1 MTGSS
6 DPRKTLNGKDRYA
19 IDLVSVS
26 KLFARR
32 AAVRGA
38 YSTLKS
44 LFVQCLSGTLLVGSR
59 AGKRSTACDA
69 QNQGRTNFALKDLT
83 LRIPRGAAVGI
94 IGRNGSG
101 KSTLL
106 KLISGIYRPSAGTI
120 SVNGTI
126 AALIEL
132 GAGFHPD
139 FTGRENVYLAGVMH
153 GLSRKQIDD
162 RFEQIVDFA
171 ELKEVIDEPVRTY
184 SSGMFMRLGFSL
196 AVHTNPDILIV
207 DEVLA
212 VGDASF
218 VVKCQERLA
227 QLRRSGKTLLL
238 VTHDLEAVLRWCD
251 EVVWLDK
258 GEVQDRGEPR
268 RVIDAYRQ
276 FVEKGEEEFLK
287 AQNEAFEQDALER
300 DATEGDGAQ
309 VGAEA
314 PSGLDADLAP
324 ERWGSREVEI
334 SHVVLSSKQGEEA
347 AVFHSADSMCIE
359 LYVNVNEP
367 VKSLVCGVGI
377 TRTDGVAVAGT
388 NTTLDKFVL
397 PHLET
402 GSVIRFEIERLGLNE
417 GTYTVDVALHGEDG
431 YPYDYH
437 LRHCRFAVRSGVGRL
452 GLVDLNARWSCLLP
466 AQACKSA

>member
-1 MTGSS
+1 MTSRS
-6 DPRKTLNGKDRYA
+6 DVAKPLTEKDRYA

-44 LFVQCLSGTLLVGSR
+44 LFVQLLSGKVRVSSRVGRS
-59 AGKRSTACDA
+59 AGVLDGPKQD
-69 QNQGRTNFALKDLT
+69 RTSFALKDLT

-106 KLISGIYRPSAGTI
+106 KLISGIYRPSSGAI

-153 GLSRKQIDD
+153 GLSRKQIDE
-162 RFEQIVDFA
+162 RFEQIVEFA
-171 ELKEVIDEPVRTY
+171 ELTEVIDEPVRTY

-276 FVEKGEEEFLK
+276 FVEKGEEQFLK
-287 AQNEAFEQDALER
+287 AQNEALEQEAL
-300 DATEGDGAQ
+300 DLGGKDVAQ
-309 VGAEA
+309 LPSDEA
-314 PSGLDADLAP
+314 RGLDADLAP

-334 SHVVLSSKQGEEA
+334 SHVVLCSRQGEEA
-347 AVFHSADSMCIE
+347 AVFHSNDAMCIE
-359 LYVNVNEP
+359 MHVNVNES
-367 VKSLVCGVGI
+367 VQSLVCGIGI

-388 NTTLDKFVL
+388 NTTLDKFEL
-397 PHLET
+397 PDLES

-452 GLVDLNARWSCLLP
+452 GLVDLNASWSCSLP

>member
-1 MTGSS
+1 M
-6 DPRKTLNGKDRYA
+6 RTLDAKGRYA

-26 KLFARR
+26 KQFAKQ
-32 AAVRGA
+32 AKVRGA

-44 LFVQCLSGTLLVGSR
+44 LFVKGITGSWLR
-59 AGKRSTACDA
+59 KTATA
-69 QNQGRTNFALKDLT
+69 ERQLNHALKDLT
-83 LRIPRGAAVGI
+83 LRIPLGAAVGI

-106 KLISGIYRPSAGTI
+106 KLISGIYRPSEGTI
-120 SVNGTI
+120 SVSGTI

-153 GLSRKQIDD
+153 GLSRKQIDE
-162 RFEQIVDFA
+162 RFDQIVEFA
-171 ELKEVIDEPVRTY
+171 ELSQVINEPVRTY
-184 SSGMFMRLGFSL
+184 SSGMFMRLGFSV

-227 QLRRSGKTLLL
+227 ELRRSGKTLLL

-258 GEVQDRGEPR
+258 GEVQDRGQPR

-276 FVEKGEEEFLK
+276 FIEKGEDEFLK
-287 AQNEAFEQDALER
+287 AQNSAVERDALEA
-300 DATEGDGAQ
+300 DVASAVSKEEP
-309 VGAEA
+309 EA
-314 PSGLDADLAP
+314 GVCLDADLVP

-334 SHVVLSSKQGEEA
+334 SHVALRNGKGQET
-347 AVFHSADSMCIE
+347 AVFHGEDSLLIE

-367 VKSLVCGVGI
+367 VEEVVCGVGI
-377 TRTDGVAVAGT
+377 TRTDGVVVAGT
-388 NTTLDKFVL
+388 NTAIDGFIFPKVQS
-397 PHLET
+397 
-402 GSVIRFEIERLGLNE
+402 GAVIRFSIDRLGLNE
-417 GTYTVDVALHGEDG
+417 GTYTMDVALHAKDG

-437 LRHCRFAVRSGVGRL
+437 LRHCRFAVRSSSGRL
-452 GLVDLNARWSCLLP
+452 GMMDMQAEWSYMVDPVITSKLA
-466 AQACKSA
+466 